1 MTFKTEAKPKMVT
14 LENDGYCI
22 DCSEQVSESNEK
34 QNAVSDDVKK
44 GSLEE
49 TIKNFLDEFFQNYSF
64 FKGINT
70 GKIYVTWEK
79 YVNVW
84 QTNIVESETFKAE
97 LRGLLE
103 YHICSNKIYSE
114 SKLKTIRGYLLD
126 KAMLNN
132 KKKWVYTRLAHKDG
146 GIYYNL
152 NDDQSQTIEIS
163 KNGYTV
169 VSAEQFFD
177 KDFVMYSAP
186 SMGAQVLPSEKND
199 GRSLMDLLNPY
210 INLDESEQILLVV
223 TIVTWFIESIP
234 KPVIVLFGGQGTGKT
249 TLSRMIKMIVDP
261 SDYDAFT
268 MPKSKEDLSVALANN
283 YLLTIDNVSN
293 LPKESSDLLCSAV
306 TGVSSIN
313 RTLFTNNEVSLVTFR
328 NALLINGITINNFKP
343 DFYDRSIK
351 FEMKRLKGEYKI
363 GKSFIDDFK
372 QDVPSIL
379 RKIFY
384 TLAEAIKQYE
394 SLPVNGNY
402 RMADYVHWGRAISK
416 VLFGDDNLFL
426 NAYEE
431 NRRTVSQ
438 YVLDENPVASV
449 LELKLKDFFDIKRK
463 IHGSSILSNRKIFE
477 ATPTE
482 LLRTLEEEAQKSNL
496 KYALRSH
503 NWPKT
508 PQELSIQLKR
518 LKENF
523 VDLGYLIDIGKKK
536 NGKRYI
542 TITKVKS

>member
-1 MTFKTEAKPKMVT
+1 
-14 LENDGYCI
+14 
-22 DCSEQVSESNEK
+22 
-34 QNAVSDDVKK
+34 
-44 GSLEE
+44 
-49 TIKNFLDEFFQNYSF
+49 
-64 FKGINT
+64 
-70 GKIYVTWEK
+70 
-79 YVNVW
+79 
-84 QTNIVESETFKAE
+84 
-97 LRGLLE
+97 
-103 YHICSNKIYSE
+103 
-114 SKLKTIRGYLLD
+114 
-126 KAMLNN
+126 
-132 KKKWVYTRLAHKDG
+132 
-146 GIYYNL
+146 
-152 NDDQSQTIEIS
+152 
-163 KNGYTV
+163 
-169 VSAEQFFD
+169 
-177 KDFVMYSAP
+177 
-186 SMGAQVLPSEKND
+186 
-199 GRSLMDLLNPY
+199 
-210 INLDESEQILLVV
+210 
-223 TIVTWFIESIP
+223 
-234 KPVIVLFGGQGTGKT
+234 
-249 TLSRMIKMIVDP
+249 MIKMIVDP

-482 LLRTLEEEAQKSNL
+482 LLRTLEEEAQKLNL
-496 KYALRSH
+496 MYALRSH